1 MEVFRRHSVQEFNS
15 NAFILGY
22 HDEPHPPRDE
32 LQFYKRLGTMWPQFC
47 MFGITNHHV
56 VRNIHNMNCNELDHV
71 VSY

>member
-32 LQFYKRLGTMWPQFC
+32 LQFYNRLGT
-47 MFGITNHHV
+47 T
-56 VRNIHNMNCNELDHV
+56 
-71 VSY
+71 